1 MTIYKV
7 PYEIMIQQLQQ
18 MSKEEIERHL
28 QLLGCTWSYE
38 EICKKLGLTFNDLQI
53 ADEIFEKCLIDDKNS
68 PYSKTFI
75 DEAILEIV
83 SRETF
88 PFIHYGSI
96 LKSLQEHVEIENSE
110 VKVDTMEQD
119 FRNLLKLANYF
130 HINSIENMMYQ
141 VNDGVDIYSLLA
153 EMLDAMQI
161 IARNNKDQAH
171 KIVRFINKF
180 LQVFT
185 NISPFAYTMLK
196 YEQAQAYIALHSTK
210 GDDIFKQLLKTQSDV
225 TDVVLHY
232 CLAYLDDNKKK
243 VKQIYQKYRNL
254 LDKNS
259 DSYSILLEVMDDID
273 KECI

>member
-1 MTIYKV
+1 MTVYKV

-28 QLLGCTWSYE
+28 QLLGCSWSYE
-38 EICKKLGLTFNDLQI
+38 EICKRLQLTFNDLQI

-75 DEAILEIV
+75 DEAILEIA

-88 PFIHYGSI
+88 SFIHYGSI
-96 LKSLQEHVEIENSE
+96 LKSLQEHVEIENSKI
-110 VKVDTMEQD
+110 KVDTMEQD
-119 FRNLLKLANYF
+119 FRNLIKLAQYF
-130 HINSIENMMYQ
+130 HINSIETMMYQ

-153 EMLDAMQI
+153 EMLDKMQI
-161 IARNNKDQAH
+161 IARNNKEQAN

-196 YEQAQAYIALHSTK
+196 YEQAQAYIVLQSTK
-210 GDDIFKQLLKTQSDV
+210 GDDIFKQLLKTERDV

-243 VKQIYQKYRNL
+243 AKQIYRKYKSL

-259 DSYSILLEVMDDID
+259 ESYSILVDVIDDID